1 MIYGN
6 AFFPTAEASHEFK
19 APLTCL
25 WAPCMWPLEEPV
37 YFQLEVQGETI
48 RNVSLTSGHVHRGME
63 AMAAKRNPCKEHHP

>member
-1 MIYGN
+1 MGTHS
-6 AFFPTAEASHEFK
+6 FPTAEASHEFK
-19 APLTCL
+19 APLTRL

-63 AMAAKRNPCKEHHP
+63 AMAAKRNLVKNTTP